1 MFIRGHTLDIGR
13 GRPGLP
19 REEYN
24 YFKVIQYSPS
34 EQNWSAKETALAWN
48 IIAWQVPE
56 MDA

>member
-1 MFIRGHTLDIGR
+1 MFIRGHTLDIDR

-34 EQNWSAKETALAWN
+34 EVFKETALAWN